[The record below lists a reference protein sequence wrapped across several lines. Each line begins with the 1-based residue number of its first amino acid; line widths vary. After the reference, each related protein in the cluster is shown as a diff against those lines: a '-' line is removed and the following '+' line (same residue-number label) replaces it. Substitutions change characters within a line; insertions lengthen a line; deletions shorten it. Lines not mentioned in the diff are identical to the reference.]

1 MDPIFEAVLG
11 SDKAVA
17 QLLRKSPELSQA
29 RVGQDHLVETI
40 PHWLYVGDTPL
51 HLAAAALRTGAAKL
65 LLESGASANAENRR
79 GATPLHYACDPR
91 PKSGGTWDPAKQG
104 ELIELLVQHG
114 AKPDQVD
121 RGGASALHRAVRA
134 RSPAAVRQ
142 LLKAGAR
149 VDIRLGKSGSTPI
162 HLAVQSTG
170 ASGTAGA
177 VSEQL
182 EIIVMLLQ
190 HGADPASK
198 DARGRS
204 ALDWATNERVSA
216 ALQESPDQSLGRKG
230 SSSKVGRAGRRGRPT
245 SG

>member
-17 QLLRKSPELSQA
+17 QLLKKSPDLSQTRA
-29 RVGQDHLVETI
+29 EQDHLVETI

-65 LLESGASANAENRR
+65 LLESGANVNAENRR

-91 PKSGGTWDPAKQG
+91 PKSGGTWDPAKQR
-104 ELIELLVQHG
+104 ELIEILVRHG
-114 AKPDQVD
+114 ASLEQVD

-149 VDIRLGKSGSTPI
+149 VDVRLGKRGSTPI
-162 HLAVQSTG
+162 HLAAQSTG

-177 VSEQL
+177 GSEQL
-182 EIIVMLLQ
+182 EIIAMLLER
-190 HGADPASK
+190 GADPVAK
-198 DARGRS
+198 DAEGRS

-216 ALQESPDQSLGRKG
+216 ALQKSPRQIARSER
-230 SSSKVGRAGRRGRPT
+230 
-245 SG
+245 

>member
-11 SDKAVA
+11 SDEAVA
-17 QLLRKSPELSQA
+17 QLLRRSPDLSQA

-51 HLAAAALRTGAAKL
+51 HLAAAALRTGGAKL
-65 LLESGASANAENRR
+65 LLESGANANAENRR

-91 PKSGGTWDPAKQG
+91 PKSSGTWDPAKQG
-104 ELIELLVQHG
+104 ELIKLLVQHG
-114 AKPDQVD
+114 ARLDQVD

-134 RSPAAVRQ
+134 RSPAAVHQ

-170 ASGTAGA
+170 ESGTAGA
-177 VSEQL
+177 VNEQL

-190 HGADPASK
+190 HGADPAAK
-198 DARGRS
+198 DVRGRS

-216 ALQESPDQSLGRKG
+216 ALQKSPDQSLDRKG
-230 SSSKVGRAGRRGRPT
+230 GSSKVGRAGRRGGLT

>member
-17 QLLRKSPELSQA
+17 QLLRKSPDLSQA
-29 RVGQDHLVETI
+29 LVGQDHLVETI

-51 HLAAAALRTGAAKL
+51 HLAAAALRRGAAKL
-65 LLESGASANAENRR
+65 LLESGANVNAENRR
-79 GATPLHYACDPR
+79 GATPLHYCCDPR

-104 ELIELLVQHG
+104 KLIELLVQQG
-114 AKPDQVD
+114 AKLEQVD

-149 VDIRLGKSGSTPI
+149 VDVRLGKRGSTPI

-170 ASGTAGA
+170 ASGTAGS

-182 EIIVMLLQ
+182 EIIAMLLE
-190 HGADPASK
+190 HGADPAAK

-204 ALDWATNERVSA
+204 AIDWAPNERISA
-216 ALQESPDQSLGRKG
+216 ALQKSPDQSLGRKG

-245 SG
+245 SR

>member
-17 QLLRKSPELSQA
+17 QLLIKSPELSQA

-40 PHWLYVGDTPL
+40 PHWLYMGDTPL

-65 LLESGASANAENRR
+65 LLESGANANAENRR

-91 PKSGGTWDPAKQG
+91 PKSGGTWDLIKQE

-114 AKPDQVD
+114 AKPDHVD

-149 VDIRLGKSGSTPI
+149 VDIRLGKHGSTPI

-182 EIIVMLLQ
+182 EIILILLQ
-190 HGADPASK
+190 HGADPAAK

-204 ALDWATNERVSA
+204 AIDWATNERISA
-216 ALQESPDQSLGRKG
+216 ALQESPDQSSGRKG

>member
-11 SDKAVA
+11 SDEAVA
-17 QLLRKSPELSQA
+17 QLLRRSPDLSQA

-51 HLAAAALRTGAAKL
+51 HLAAAAMRTEAAKL
-65 LLESGASANAENRR
+65 LLESGANANAENRR

-91 PKSGGTWDPAKQG
+91 PNSGGTWDPAKQG
-104 ELIELLVQHG
+104 ELIELLVKHG
-114 AKPDQVD
+114 AKLEQAD

-134 RSPAAVRQ
+134 RSPAAVRE

-149 VDIRLGKSGSTPI
+149 VDIRLGKQGSTPI

-182 EIIVMLLQ
+182 EIIKMLLQ
-190 HGADPASK
+190 HGADPAAK

-216 ALQESPDQSLGRKG
+216 ALQKSPDQSLGRKG
-230 SSSKVGRAGRRGRPT
+230 SSLKVGRAGRKGRLT

>member
-1 MDPIFEAVLG
+1 MDPIFEAVLE
-11 SDKAVA
+11 SDETVA
-17 QLLRKSPELSQA
+17 QLLSRYPDLSQA
-29 RVGQDHLVETI
+29 RIGQDHLVETI

-51 HLAAAALRTGAAKL
+51 HLAAAALRTVAAKL
-65 LLESGASANAENRR
+65 FLENGANANAENRR

-91 PKSGGTWDPAKQG
+91 PKSGMSWDPAKQG
-104 ELIELLVQHG
+104 ELINLLIQHG
-114 AKPDQVD
+114 AKLEQAD

-134 RSPAAVRQ
+134 RSPVAVLQ

-182 EIIVMLLQ
+182 EIIEMLLQ
-190 HGADPASK
+190 HGADPAAK

-204 ALDWATNERVSA
+204 AIDWATNERVSA
-216 ALQESPDQSLGRKG
+216 ALQKSPGQLFDQ
-230 SSSKVGRAGRRGRPT
+230 
-245 SG
+245 

>member
-1 MDPIFEAVLG
+1 MDPIFDAVLDTD
-11 SDKAVA
+11 SAVA
-17 QLLRKSPELSQA
+17 QLLRKSPDLSQA
-29 RVGQDHLVETI
+29 RVGQDHLVDTI

-51 HLAAAALRTGAAKL
+51 HLAAAALRTAAAKL
-65 LLESGASANAENRR
+65 LLESGANPNAENRR

-91 PKSGGTWDPAKQG
+91 PKSGGTWDPGKQG
-104 ELIELLVQHG
+104 ELIELLVKHG
-114 AKPDQVD
+114 AKLDQID

-134 RSPAAVRQ
+134 RSPAAVLQ

-177 VSEQL
+177 VKEQL
-182 EIIVMLLQ
+182 EIIAMLLQ
-190 HGADPASK
+190 HGADPAAK
-198 DARGRS
+198 DDHGRS
-204 ALDWATNERVSA
+204 PLDWATNERVLA
-216 ALQESPDQSLGRKG
+216 ALRKSPDSSLGRKG
-230 SSSKVGRAGRRGRPT
+230 SSSIVKQTSRRGGPT

>member
-29 RVGQDHLVETI
+29 RVGEDYLVEAI

-65 LLESGASANAENRR
+65 LLENGANTNAKNRR

-91 PKSGGTWDPAKQG
+91 PKSGGTWDPAKQR
-104 ELIELLVQHG
+104 EIIDILVQHG
-114 AKPDQVD
+114 AKLEQVD

-134 RSPAAVRQ
+134 RSPVAVRK

-149 VDIRLGKSGSTPI
+149 VDIRLGKRGSTPI

-182 EIIVMLLQ
+182 EIIAMLLQ
-190 HGADPASK
+190 HGADPAAK

-204 ALDWATNERVSA
+204 AIDWAPNERISS
-216 ALQESPDQSLGRKG
+216 ALQKSADESL
-230 SSSKVGRAGRRGRPT
+230 SS
-245 SG
+245 

>member
-1 MDPIFEAVLG
+1 MDAIFEAVLG
-11 SDKAVA
+11 NDKAVA
-17 QLLRKSPELSQA
+17 QLLRKSPDLSQA

-65 LLESGASANAENRR
+65 LLESGANVNAENRR

-104 ELIELLVQHG
+104 ELIDLLVQHG
-114 AKPDQVD
+114 AKLEQVD

-134 RSPAAVRQ
+134 RSPVAVRQ

-182 EIIVMLLQ
+182 EIIDMLLQ
-190 HGADPASK
+190 HGADPEAK

-204 ALDWATNERVSA
+204 ALDWAINELVSA
-216 ALQESPDQSLGRKG
+216 ALQKSPDQSPGWKV
-230 SSSKVGRAGRRGRPT
+230 SSSKVWRSGRKSRPT

>member
-1 MDPIFEAVLG
+1 MDPIFDAVLG
-11 SDKAVA
+11 NDKEVA
-17 QLLRKSPELSQA
+17 RLLRKSPDLSQS
-29 RVGQDHLVETI
+29 RVGQDYLVETI

-65 LLESGASANAENRR
+65 LLESGANANAENRR

-91 PKSGGTWDPAKQG
+91 PKSGGIWDPAKQG

-114 AKPDQVD
+114 AKLEQID

-134 RSPAAVRQ
+134 RSPAAVLQ

-149 VDIRLGKSGSTPI
+149 VDVRLGKRGSTPI

-170 ASGTAGA
+170 AGGTGGA

-182 EIIVMLLQ
+182 EIIMMLLE
-190 HGADPASK
+190 HGADPEAK

-204 ALDWATNERVSA
+204 ALDWATNEQVSS
-216 ALQESPDQSLGRKG
+216 ALQKKP
-230 SSSKVGRAGRRGRPT
+230 
-245 SG
+245 

>member
-1 MDPIFEAVLG
+1 MDPIFEAVIEG
-11 SDKAVA
+11 EEAVA
-17 QLLRKSPELSQA
+17 RLLRSSPELSQA
-29 RVGQDHLVETI
+29 RIEQDYLVETI

-65 LLESGASANAENRR
+65 LFESGANANAENRR
-79 GATPLHYACDPR
+79 GATPLSYACDPR

-104 ELIELLVQHG
+104 EIIELLVRHG
-114 AKPDQVD
+114 AKLEQVD
-121 RGGASALHRAVRA
+121 RGGATALHRAVRA
-134 RSPAAVRQ
+134 RSPEAVRQ

-149 VDIRLGKSGSTPI
+149 VDVQLSKSGSTPI

-182 EIIVMLLQ
+182 EIIALLLQ
-190 HGADPASK
+190 RGADPAAK

-204 ALDWATNERVSA
+204 AIDWAKNDRVSA
-216 ALQESPDQSLGRKG
+216 AL
-230 SSSKVGRAGRRGRPT
+230 RA
-245 SG
+245 

>member
-1 MDPIFEAVLG
+1 MDPIFEAILG

-17 QLLRKSPELSQA
+17 QLLRRSPDLSQA

-51 HLAAAALRTGAAKL
+51 HLAAAALRTGAARL
-65 LLESGASANAENRR
+65 LFESGANVNAENRR

-104 ELIELLVQHG
+104 ELINLLVQHG
-114 AKPDQVD
+114 AKLDQVD

-134 RSPAAVRQ
+134 RSPAAVCQ

-149 VDIRLGKSGSTPI
+149 VDIRLGKRGSTPL

-170 ASGTAGA
+170 ASGTAGT

-190 HGADPASK
+190 HGADPAAR
-198 DARGRS
+198 DAHGRS
-204 ALDWATNERVSA
+204 VHDWATNERVSA
-216 ALQESPDQSLGRKG
+216 ALQKSTDQSLGM
-230 SSSKVGRAGRRGRPT
+230 P
-245 SG
+245 